1 MIPLRYK
8 ERYKQLL
15 HKDIISKEDVRLF
28 KEAVAHFEKRY
39 PDWKN
44 MDIAV

>member
-1 MIPLRYK
+1 MIPLNYK

-15 HKDIISKEDVRLF
+15 QKDKITKKDVRLF
-28 KEAVAHFEKRY
+28 NKAVAHFEKRY

>member
-15 HKDIISKEDVRLF
+15 HKDRITKKDVKLF
-28 KEAVAHFEKRY
+28 KEAVAHFVNRY

-44 MDIAV
+44 LNTT

>member
-15 HKDIISKEDVRLF
+15 HKDRITKEDVKLF
-28 KEAVAHFEKRY
+28 KEAVAYFVIRY

-44 MDIAV
+44 LNTT